1 MYIDADEGGMGV
13 YIDAHRAGREVIIEL
28 SWNGMADGKVCFDF
42 LTQILLFKRAM
53 CDQQRSC
60 GPN

>member
-1 MYIDADEGGMGV
+1 MGV